1 MGYSGENSRTNRMP
15 QKNRNPDVIL
25 PPRPSILVDIQRE
38 MNKTHPDLHKIAE
51 QIAGDIV
58 LAAAILKTVNS
69 PFYGLRNKVT
79 STVDAVKMLG
89 FSRTSQLVAAIS
101 VRQSVP
107 LPEELNYFWD
117 DMMSIATMEASLAKH
132 LLLNTDMAY
141 LMGLFHDC
149 AIPLMAVKFPD
160 YLKVRK
166 AFKDENM
173 CLIDSEN
180 TQYAMNHAQL
190 GSLFARSWYLPDPL
204 IQAIRFHHHDS
215 SLFSTSIDRDALTLI
230 AIHLIVDNIHDT
242 VVGNV
247 ATHYPE
253 MKPKIMEFMNLD
265 DHQYQILTDIALDSI
280 NQPNS

>member
-1 MGYSGENSRTNRMP
+1 MP
-15 QKNRNPDVIL
+15 RKNRNIDVVL
-25 PPRPSILVDIQRE
+25 PPQPSILVDIQQE
-38 MNKTHPDLHKIAE
+38 MNKPHPDLHKIAE
-51 QIAGDIV
+51 HIANDIV

-79 STVDAVKMLG
+79 STVDAVKMFG
-89 FSRTSQLVAAIS
+89 FMRTSQLVAAIS

-107 LPEELNYFWD
+107 LPAELNYFWD
-117 DMMSIATMEASLAKH
+117 DMMHVAIMEASIASH

-166 AFKDENM
+166 AFNGENM
-173 CLIDSEN
+173 SVIDFEDD
-180 TQYAMNHAQL
+180 QYAMNHAQL

-215 SLFSTSIDRDALTLI
+215 SLFSTGISHDALTLI
-230 AIHLIVDNIHDT
+230 SIHLIVDNIHDT
-242 VVGNV
+242 LIGNV
-247 ATHYPE
+247 TSQYSQI
-253 MKPKIMEFMNLD
+253 KPKIMEFMNLD
-265 DHQYQILTDIALDSI
+265 DRQYQILTDIALDSV
-280 NQPNS
+280 NQTN

>member
-1 MGYSGENSRTNRMP
+1 MP
-15 QKNRNPDVIL
+15 RKNRNLDVVL
-25 PPRPSILVDIQRE
+25 PPRPSILVDIQQE
-38 MNKTHPDLHKIAE
+38 MNKPHPELHKIAE
-51 QIAGDIV
+51 HIANDIV

-89 FSRTSQLVAAIS
+89 FTRTSQLVAAIS

-117 DMMSIATMEASLAKH
+117 DMMSLAIMEASLAKH

-166 AFKDENM
+166 AFKNENM
-173 CLIDSEN
+173 CIIDSEN
-180 TQYAMNHAQL
+180 SQYAMNHAQL

-215 SLFSTSIDRDALTLI
+215 SLFSMGIGHDALTII

-242 VVGNV
+242 LVGNV
-247 ATHYPE
+247 ATHYPQ

-265 DHQYQILTDIALDSI
+265 DHQYQILTDIALDSV
-280 NQPNS
+280 NQTNS

>member
-1 MGYSGENSRTNRMP
+1 MP
-15 QKNRNPDVIL
+15 RKNRNLDVVL
-25 PPRPSILVDIQRE
+25 PPRPSILVDIQQE
-38 MNKTHPDLHKIAE
+38 MNKTHPELHRIAE
-51 QIAGDIV
+51 HIAGDIV

-89 FSRTSQLVAAIS
+89 FTRTSQLVAAIA

-107 LPEELNYFWD
+107 LPTELTYFWD
-117 DMMSIATMEASLAKH
+117 DMMRVAIMEASIARH

-166 AFKDENM
+166 AFNDENM
-173 CLIDSEN
+173 CVIDFEN
-180 TQYAMNHAQL
+180 DQYAMNHAQL

-215 SLFSTSIDRDALTLI
+215 SLFNTGIDRDALTLI

-242 VVGNV
+242 LIGNV
-247 ATHYPE
+247 PSQHPQ

-265 DHQYQILTDIALDSI
+265 DHQYQVLTDIALDSV
-280 NQPNS
+280 NQVDS

>member
-1 MGYSGENSRTNRMP
+1 MP
-15 QKNRNPDVIL
+15 RRNRNLDVVL
-25 PPRPSILVDIQRE
+25 PPRPSILVDIQQE
-38 MNKTHPDLHKIAE
+38 MSRPHPELHRIAE
-51 QIAGDIV
+51 HIAGDIV

-79 STVDAVKMLG
+79 STVDAVKMIG
-89 FSRTSQLVAAIS
+89 FERTSQLVAAIS

-117 DMMSIATMEASLAKH
+117 DMMSLAIMQASITKYLH
-132 LLLNTDMAY
+132 LNTDMAY

-166 AFKDENM
+166 AFKGENM
-173 CLIDSEN
+173 CVVDFEN
-180 TQYAMNHAQL
+180 AQYTMNHAQL

-204 IQAIRFHHHDS
+204 IQAIRYHHHDS
-215 SLFSTSIDRDALTLI
+215 RLFSTNINRDALTLI
-230 AIHLIVDNIHDT
+230 AIHLIVDNIHDSL
-242 VVGNV
+242 VGNV
-247 ATHYPE
+247 STDYPE

-265 DHQYQILTDIALDSI
+265 DHQYQILTDIALDSVK
-280 NQPNS
+280 